1 MKPRTTK
8 IMKYRNGLKVNGVF
22 YHGFQYKPIMTD
34 STTLKIISGTNI
46 VQVVKYPEIEYND
59 YVYCASWDK
68 DNKLTQEKYDRFYS
82 EIAVSEMR
90 IANMKT

>member
-8 IMKYRNGLKVNGVF
+8 IMKYRNGLKVNGMF
-22 YHGFQYKPIMTD
+22 YHNFQYKTFMTD
-34 STTLKIISGTNI
+34 ATTLKIISGTNI
-46 VQVVKYPEIEYND
+46 AQVIKNPEFEHHDYP
-59 YVYCASWDK
+59 YCASWDK

-90 IANMKT
+90 IANML